1 MESHNSRRR
10 WSAWTMC
17 IALVALGSIV
27 IFLLI
32 GHRPSTFGWLIYVIA
47 LACPLMHLFM
57 HRGHRHSTSET
68 QNEHRDEL
76 TKYPDSSKKCH

>member
-1 MESHNSRRR
+1 MESHNSRHR
-10 WSAWTMC
+10 WSAWASC
-17 IALVALGSIV
+17 IALAALGGVV

-32 GHRPSTFGWLIYVIA
+32 GPRPGTFGWLIYVIA
-47 LACPLMHLFM
+47 LACPLMHLFI
-57 HRGHRHSTSET
+57 HGGHRRSSGET